1 MIQYF
6 PNDFVSRSI
15 MLVFSVCLIFLEIT
29 RRRAAAT
36 VGGIQL
42 LTSANALVVVN
53 IALFAFHAKV
63 PESLLIFTSTL
74 SMITVALLTLA
85 SLRTFATKHVS
96 LWKYLCNFLLSAL
109 ALAWLA
115 SIGPNLS
122 LSIALLAA
130 ASTLLFALSFIE
142 VNRLDT
148 NGTAEQL
155 CAGVLLCL
163 CLTNLVR
170 ALTILVGLV
179 SEIDFIIELLPQEI
193 YVALY
198 STFLLTL
205 IVIFIVMVDVRLQD
219 KLTILATRDRQ
230 TGAYTRTVF
239 FELMNTELMRVQR
252 SNAPM
257 SFVMVDLDKFKTI
270 NDTWGHRVGDKVI
283 ADFVANTTST
293 LRSYDLLGRYGGDEF
308 VILLP
313 NTTKDEAAAVA
324 ERIRKGC
331 TSSTTA
337 GIPPYSIS
345 MGLCCTTD
353 GHIKLE
359 DFISAAD
366 QALYRAKEAGRNQV
380 EACDYGVAFEDS
392 IQHGTPPH
400 AMSLAQA
407 VVP

>member
-1 MIQYF
+1 
-6 PNDFVSRSI
+6 
-15 MLVFSVCLIFLEIT
+15 MLIFSVGLFFLEIT
-29 RRRAAAT
+29 RRRAAAA

-42 LTSANALVVVN
+42 LTSANALIVVN
-53 IALFAFHAKV
+53 VALFAFHAKV
-63 PESLLIFTSTL
+63 PASLLIFTSTL
-74 SMITVALLTLA
+74 SMITVALMTLA
-85 SLRTFATKHVS
+85 ALRRFAAKHVS

-115 SIGPNLS
+115 SMGPNLP

-130 ASTLLFALSFIE
+130 ASTLLFALGFIE
-142 VNRLDT
+142 VNRLDA

-170 ALTILVGLV
+170 ALTILAGLV
-179 SEIDFIIELLPQEI
+179 FELDFIFELLPQDI
-193 YVALY
+193 YVSLY
-198 STFLLTL
+198 STFMLTM
-205 IVIFIVMVDVRLQD
+205 IVTFIVMVDGKLQAQ
-219 KLTILATRDRQ
+219 LTILATRDRQ

-239 FELMNTELMRVQR
+239 FELMTTELMRVQR
-252 SNAPM
+252 TNAPL

-313 NTTKDEAAAVA
+313 NTTRDEAKAVA
-324 ERIRKGC
+324 ERIRQRC

-337 GIPPYSIS
+337 GIPPYTIS
-345 MGLCCTTD
+345 MGLCCTIN
-353 GHIKLE
+353 GHIKLD
-359 DFISAAD
+359 DFIGAAD

-380 EACDYGVAFEDS
+380 EACDYGVAIEDS
-392 IQHGTPPH
+392 IAHVTPPH
-400 AMSLAQA
+400 AISMPQA
-407 VVP
+407 VLP